1 LFSWLPE
8 ADLAK
13 LNPAKTTFP
22 ALTLKNQ
29 QESYIVLFGMPSSW
43 SYVGVSK
50 GNKENVVAGMANLSI
65 TDDEVTG
72 KLTGGS
78 NKPNGE

>member
-13 LNPAKTTFP
+13 LKPAETTFS
-22 ALTLKNQ
+22 TLSLQNP
-29 QESYIVLFGMPSSW
+29 QETYIVLYAMPPSW
-43 SYVGVSK
+43 SYLGLSK

-65 TDDEVTG
+65 TDDEG
-72 KLTGGS
+72 GKKLTGGS

>member
-1 LFSWLPE
+1 MLPE

-13 LNPAKTTFP
+13 LKPAETTFP
-22 ALTLKNQ
+22 TLTLKNP

-50 GNKENVVAGMANLSI
+50 GNKENVVTGMADLSI
-65 TDDEVTG
+65 ADDEG
-72 KLTGGS
+72 SRKLTGGP